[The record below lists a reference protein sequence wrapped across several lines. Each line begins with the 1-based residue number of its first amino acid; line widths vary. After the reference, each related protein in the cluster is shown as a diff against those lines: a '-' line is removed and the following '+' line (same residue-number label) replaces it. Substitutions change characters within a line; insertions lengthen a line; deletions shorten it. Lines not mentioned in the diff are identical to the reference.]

1 MNSMSSP
8 AAPNSDDSQ
17 AAAASSDARKR
28 SDLARMKAVATA
40 LLGLSVLVA
49 ALARTLTTYH
59 WAFAYVAAWAE
70 AAAVGGLAD
79 WYAIV
84 ALFRHPLG
92 IPMPHTAIVATNR
105 TRIAESFGEFVHDQF
120 LQPVPIAHRLH
131 SVDFAALA
139 AEWVADDRRSI
150 ALSAFILKLAP
161 EAVVA
166 VEETG
171 LKTFIAGRALEQ
183 LKSLE
188 LAPFAAKLL
197 SAAIEDGRHQRLFD
211 ELLVGLHK
219 LLSDEETLNAI
230 REKVRRELPLT
241 FNLLRAD
248 AYLVRRFVTLV
259 SQAIDEAK
267 DNPEHAFRRDFD
279 RFSQEF
285 VEKLSTSP
293 EYAEKAEQLKQ
304 ELLARPEVGELAKGL
319 WRSFAKFLEE
329 DSQSG
334 RQLLQRHMAD
344 FLVDVGRKL
353 AQEPKLRADINI
365 GAVKTL
371 QVFIESNKQEIAHFI
386 TDQIK
391 SWDIERMADIIELNI
406 GRDLQ
411 YIRLNGTFVGRLA
424 GLLLFA
430 LERTAQ
436 LR

>member
-1 MNSMSSP
+1 
-8 AAPNSDDSQ
+8 
-17 AAAASSDARKR
+17 
-28 SDLARMKAVATA
+28 
-40 LLGLSVLVA
+40 
-49 ALARTLTTYH
+49 
-59 WAFAYVAAWAE
+59 
-70 AAAVGGLAD
+70 
-79 WYAIV
+79 
-84 ALFRHPLG
+84 
-92 IPMPHTAIVATNR
+92 MPHTAIVATNR

-120 LQPVPIAHRLH
+120 LQPVPIAQRLH
-131 SVDFAALA
+131 SVDFSALA

-150 ALSAFILKLAP
+150 ALSAFILRLAP

-188 LAPFAAKLL
+188 LAPFAAKFL
-197 SAAIEDGRHQRLFD
+197 SAAIEDGHHQRLFD

-304 ELLARPEVGELAKGL
+304 ELLARPEVGELAQGL

-334 RQLLQRHMAD
+334 RQLLQHHMAD

-371 QVFIESNKQEIAHFI
+371 QAFIENNKHEIAHFI

-391 SWDIERMADIIELNI
+391 SWDIERMTDIIELNI
-406 GRDLQ
+406 GTDLQ
-411 YIRLNGTFVGRLA
+411 YIRLNGTFVGGLA

-430 LERTAQ
+430 LERAAQ